1 MTIWRKENR
10 IKELSNTIKLLF
22 QLSQNFIFLR
32 HPIYLNMKTK
42 FLYLSVLL
50 SFLIVSC
57 DVLDRLLTF
66 EVHDQT
72 TFSINTGLPFN
83 SPFDVPTPDVTT
95 NSSAEFNNN
104 NTNANL
110 VKDVK
115 LKQLKLTI
123 TNPSDKT
130 FSFLKAIHIYI
141 STDGSDEIEL
151 AYLDNINVVTNTIN
165 LTCTSAKL
173 DKYIKADSYKLRVQ
187 VTTKETLMQKVDV
200 QSDMTFKVT
209 ADPL

>member
-1 MTIWRKENR
+1 
-10 IKELSNTIKLLF
+10 
-22 QLSQNFIFLR
+22 
-32 HPIYLNMKTK
+32 MKTT
-42 FLYLSVLL
+42 FLTLSLLL
-50 SFLIVSC
+50 SFAMVSC
-57 DVLDRLLTF
+57 DVLDKLLTF
-66 EVHDQT
+66 EVHDQSS
-72 TFSINTGLPFN
+72 FSINNGLPFN
-83 SPFDVPTPDVTT
+83 SPFDAPTPDVTT
-95 NSSAEFNNN
+95 NSTSEFENN
-104 NTNANL
+104 NTNVNL

-141 STDGSDEIEL
+141 STDGNDEIEL
-151 AYLDNINVVTNTIN
+151 AYLDNINVATNTLN

-173 DKYIKADSYKLRVQ
+173 DKYIKADSYKLRTQ

-200 QSDMTFKVT
+200 QSDMTFRVT

>member
-1 MTIWRKENR
+1 
-10 IKELSNTIKLLF
+10 
-22 QLSQNFIFLR
+22 
-32 HPIYLNMKTK
+32 MKTK
-42 FLYLSVLL
+42 LLYLSVLL